1 MLSILTIS
9 RLYAGLSST
18 KVEVQPKLFVYTL
31 KLKPLLNF
39 HLICIFIFLFFYGC
53 VCVWRGGEGGDNFT
67 IQNKICN
74 IILCRI
80 TAYLGMLPYYY
91 NYNGSTNYPSS
102 STSGTY
108 ISANYSWVLLDSKQV
123 VYEVNFISLLLCLQI

>member
-1 MLSILTIS
+1 M
-9 RLYAGLSST
+9 
-18 KVEVQPKLFVYTL
+18 
-31 KLKPLLNF
+31 
-39 HLICIFIFLFFYGC
+39 C
-53 VCVWRGGEGGDNFT
+53 VCRGRKGGDNFT

-102 STSGTY
+102 STSATY
-108 ISANYSWVLLDSKQV
+108 ISANYS
-123 VYEVNFISLLLCLQI
+123 